1 MMQTPELRSATAA
14 DFSDILQLNAAEV
27 KWTSPLDM
35 ARLTQLHEYSDY
47 HKVITV
53 DDKVAAFLLVMPEKT
68 AYDSPNYLWFENN
81 CEDFMYVDRIVV
93 SAEFAGQKL
102 GSQLYQDLFETAK
115 KRGLKYITCEYYLI
129 PINKPSEFF
138 HQRFGFQ
145 EVATQWLDNNAKHVS
160 LQVAEVDSF
169 LSEGS

>member
-1 MMQTPELRSATAA
+1 MPITKLRSVTAT
-14 DFSDILQLNAAEV
+14 DFNDILQLNAAEV

-35 ARLTQLHEYSDY
+35 ARLTQLHEYSDF

-53 DDKVAAFLLVMPEKT
+53 DGKVAAFLLVMSEQT

-93 SAEFAGQKL
+93 SAEYAGHKL

-115 KRGLKYITCEYYLI
+115 RRGLKYITCEYNLI

-138 HQRFGFQ
+138 HRRFGFQ
-145 EVATQWLDNNAKHVS
+145 EVATQWLENNAKQVS
-160 LQVAEVDSF
+160 LQVADVDAFMQDKS
-169 LSEGS
+169 